1 MNDPVV
7 SVKNILASEI
17 YFAIRPYGKE
27 KYPVI
32 IYAKEYRTD
41 NAYRIKAEMS
51 LEQVKSYYEIFKSV
65 LERAESEGEANE
77 F

>member
-17 YFAIRPYGKE
+17 CFAVRPYGKE

-41 NAYRIKAEMS
+41 DAYRIKAEMT
-51 LEQVKSYYEIFKSV
+51 LEQIKSYYDIFKRIIEQA
-65 LERAESEGEANE
+65 ERKGDINE
-77 F
+77 

>member
-1 MNDPVV
+1 MNDPII

-17 YFAIRPYGKE
+17 CFAVRPYGKE

-41 NAYRIKAEMS
+41 EAYRIKAEMT
-51 LEQVKSYYEIFKSV
+51 LEQVKSYYEIFKIII
-65 LERAESEGEANE
+65 EKSEKND
-77 F
+77 